1 MNNSVKKKVIKASVW
16 TIAGYVVSQTLRF
29 SGNLILTRL
38 LIPEM
43 FALMAVVS
51 VIQHGVLMCSE
62 IGLQT
67 NIIRHKRGEDDEFLN
82 TAWTIEVIRGWLSW
96 FIMIAIAGTL
106 NSFQENSTILDSNSV
121 YYDANLPLLIMITG
135 FSSVI
140 TGFSS
145 TKLWLAKRSLQLS
158 QITIIN
164 LLTQVFSLSII
175 VIWTY
180 FDRTIWPM
188 VYGGLISSLLFM
200 LSSHLYLKGKK
211 NSFFFDKNIAKEL
224 FKFGKWMFLSAVFTF
239 FALNS
244 DRLILAKLMSSEML
258 GIYMVAFFLIHA
270 IKMGIRKYSASV
282 IFPLLSQLNRDSNTN
297 PKDFFYKIRN
307 KQDILIFFIAGF
319 LYIIAPLIVDIFYDS
334 RYEKAGQMLQILSI
348 SLVGVS
354 YSLGNT
360 MMTTIGHPYVGTI
373 IVLSRAIL
381 LWASVP
387 FVFMHYGLMGAIWAI
402 SANIFIEVIII
413 WGAFLKFK
421 MINWVKEIYLLP
433 LVGVGY
439 GIGYI
444 CIELYKWLNQ

>member
-1 MNNSVKKKVIKASVW
+1 MNNSVKNKVIKASAWMIV
-16 TIAGYVVSQTLRF
+16 GYVASQALRF

-67 NIIRHKRGEDDEFLN
+67 NVIRHKRGEDEEFLN

-96 FIMIAIAGTL
+96 FIMIAIAGAL
-106 NSFQENSTILDSNSV
+106 IYYQKNNIVEDLGSV
-121 YYDANLPLLIMITG
+121 YYDTNLPLLIIISG

-140 TGFSS
+140 TGFAS

-164 LLTQVFSLSII
+164 LVTQIISLGII

-211 NSFFFDKNIAKEL
+211 NFFFFDKNIAKEL

-244 DRLILAKLMSSEML
+244 DRLILGKLISSEIL

-282 IFPLLSQLNRDSNTN
+282 IFPLLSQLHRDSTGKS
-297 PKDFFYKIRN
+297 KDLFYKIRQ

-319 LYIIAPLIVDIFYDS
+319 VYVTGPTIVSVFYDS
-334 RYEKAGQMLQILSI
+334 RYIQAGEILQILSV
-348 SLVGVS
+348 SLIGVS

-360 MMTTIGHPYVGTI
+360 MMTTMGHPYIGTL

-387 FVFMHYGLMGAIWAI
+387 FIFMYYGLLGAIWAI
-402 SANIFIEVIII
+402 SANIFIEVIVI

-421 MINWVKEIYLLP
+421 VINWVKEIYLLP
-433 LVGVGY
+433 FVGVGY
-439 GIGYI
+439 GVGYA
-444 CIELYKWLNQ
+444 CIQLYKWLNQ